1 MVSIVS
7 LYLLI
12 SFCSKTPFCWLCV
25 KNPELVHARGSS
37 SNLLTVF
44 GKAFKIQLCLY
55 VCRIFYRVDWYLSG
69 SKRYR
74 GRKAHIAYEA
84 AIYLQL
90 MKGCISHRYIF
101 HSWLTFIELKQGHTL
116 GAINTYGLWKEHLSS
131 SSSAFVKLML
141 ILFSILGKSL
151 SNF

>member
-12 SFCSKTPFCWLCV
+12 LFCSKTPFCWLCV
-25 KNPELVHARGSS
+25 KSPELVHVCCSS
-37 SNLLTVF
+37 SNLLTV
-44 GKAFKIQLCLY
+44 KAIKIQICLY
-55 VCRIFYRVDWYLSG
+55 VCRIFYIFDWYLSG

-74 GRKAHIAYEA
+74 GREAHIAYEA

-90 MKGCISHRYIF
+90 MKGYISHRYIL

-116 GAINTYGLWKEHLSS
+116 GAINIYGLWKEHLSS

-151 SNF
+151 ANF